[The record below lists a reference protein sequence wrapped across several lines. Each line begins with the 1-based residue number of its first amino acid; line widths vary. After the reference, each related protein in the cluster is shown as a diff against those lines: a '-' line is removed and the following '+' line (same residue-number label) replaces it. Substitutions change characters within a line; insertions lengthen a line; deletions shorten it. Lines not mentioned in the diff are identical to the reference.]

1 MCQATN
7 PAGASTNDLRKP
19 EFSTFRGWTSPR
31 VGADAAKRCSDSTL
45 VLLVLMLGLTG
56 LCCGGFGLWS
66 MRHPFGADTDLS
78 SLAQALDLV
87 VPTSLTPTLHS
98 AYDTAQVRGRRWVS
112 FARGGVSPR

>member
-1 MCQATN
+1 
-7 PAGASTNDLRKP
+7 
-19 EFSTFRGWTSPR
+19 
-31 VGADAAKRCSDSTL
+31 
-45 VLLVLMLGLTG
+45 MLGLTG

-112 FARGGVSPR
+112 FARGGGVAPMSGGVTIAIASRASCARSPGLVR